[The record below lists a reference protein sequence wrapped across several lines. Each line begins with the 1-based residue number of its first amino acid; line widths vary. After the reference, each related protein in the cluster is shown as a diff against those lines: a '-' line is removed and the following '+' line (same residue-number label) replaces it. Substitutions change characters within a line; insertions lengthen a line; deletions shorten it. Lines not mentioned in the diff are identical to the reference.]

1 MRDKYIYMLAAA
13 CGVVFALMI
22 GYMKMSPSRYILD
35 HYGWLGI
42 VIYAIIGFVF
52 CGILLYSMIKNER
65 NRIRKQMIEKE

>member
-1 MRDKYIYMLAAA
+1 MRDKYIYMLAVI
-13 CGVVFALMI
+13 CGAVFALMV

-42 VIYAIIGFVF
+42 VIYTIIGFVF
-52 CGILLYSMIKNER
+52 WGVLIYHMIKNER